1 MKKVKR
7 KKINVL
13 LVRDIFNIPNKN
25 YLYEDDIKRELEFFS
40 LENIKQ
46 IFPKN
51 NLSARLEEETSLQWK
66 PC

>member
-51 NLSARLEEETSLQWK
+51 NLSARLEEEPSLQWK